1 MTSDQFRQ
9 LWMCFA
15 DQVSAYTDTLNDL
28 DRAIGDGDHGTNLVR
43 GLNKVRTLWP
53 SGELSVPHL
62 QEMSKQVGM
71 TLLSTVGG
79 ASGALWGSGLL
90 KAAGE
95 LPSQEDVID
104 DDGVISWIEA
114 LVSNIETRGK
124 AQIGDKTMVDVMR
137 PAVNWLKDAPGP
149 FRERLEALPRLTTQW
164 MESTTDLQAKRGRAA
179 YLGARSIGHI
189 DPGSFSA
196 ALWWQCLSKVVASEK

>member
-9 LWMCFA
+9 LWICFA
-15 DQVSAYTDTLNDL
+15 EQVRAYTDTLNDL
-28 DRAIGDGDHGTNLVR
+28 DRAIGDGDHGTNLAR
-43 GLNKVRTLWP
+43 GLNKVRAVWP
-53 SGELSVPHL
+53 NGDLSLPDL

-90 KAAGE
+90 KAAQA
-95 LPSQEDVID
+95 LPQEDVAGD
-104 DDGVISWIEA
+104 DTVILWIET
-114 LVSNIETRGK
+114 LVNNIEMRGK
-124 AQIGDKTMVDVMR
+124 SQVGDKTMVDVMR
-137 PAVNWLKDAPGP
+137 PAINWLMETPGC
-149 FRERLEALPRLTTQW
+149 FRERLEALPALTTQW
-164 MESTTDLQAKRGRAA
+164 MESTKDLQAKRGRAA

-196 ALWWQCLSKVVASEK
+196 ALWWQCLSKVVAC